1 MIRALFFI
9 WASLFFF
16 TSAKSQT
23 YSTSYTIKSAIENT
37 FEFANSID
45 VQGNI
50 IVASSLHRYSDAAS
64 SYYNGQ
70 IQIFEYNPESPEVVN
85 IKQIIYQE
93 DTTRTRSFV
102 KNLHLQN
109 DFLVAGLKTNY
120 VRIYNKNEFGE
131 FTLAQ
136 ILPPQD
142 STNYIS
148 NASSIAADDSTLF
161 VSDHNSTFAGE
172 NAGSVDVYTL
182 NKTIGEWEFK
192 KRLLP
197 ETVSAFDTFGEE
209 IKLLGDILVVG
220 ADNDDREGENSGV
233 VYIFERNLGGEGNWG
248 LQKTLTIPGG
258 RDRARFGHSIDLKN
272 DLLVVGAPRSNVT
285 ALDGGAVYV
294 FKRNLGG
301 ENNWGLAQEILP
313 EPTKQYGQFG
323 QSVFFTDE
331 QLLIKSDITSQ
342 NSRER
347 FHQYSFNS
355 DDDSWF
361 ETTSIYGGY
370 CFGDNLK
377 SEMETLFVT
386 YCGANGAIRILT
398 YSPLSYNRLID
409 FGDVNQFDL
418 KHKNLSITNVKDE
431 SFELE
436 VVSMPDHVKILNQES
451 LQLTSKNSMSL
462 SFEFTPQQPGEYLDT
477 LVLKDQNDSQYLF
490 PVYASVDSHPIE
502 IEELYSDIYGT
513 DVLRFIFKL
522 DRPVLDQHLGGFNK
536 IDEMHIEE
544 NSVTRNVKDIHPSLS
559 SVNELPSS
567 LKTILVIDTNLET
580 ESDLELLKSA
590 LIDFV
595 GHKIDKHQL
604 KLVVMNQGPTTVQN
618 FTADVSELK
627 QAIETLSIIDS
638 KAELYYSMKQAFDD
652 VESVVF
658 GDSLVLENVVVFTT
672 SNFALTENEK
682 EELEEAT
689 VNKSIYIHALGEM
702 EHSLSQDLFD
712 LQTEGYY
719 YNKNFSELRTQLPE
733 TYGALKNHFN
743 SYYGLTFFTTFVGEN
758 EPHISLRFLSSNN
771 QYFDERFDSFSF
783 SPSDDQIIIN
793 RTFKYPFG
801 TGSITSEPS
810 AKVEIKAET
819 NVDNSLSDF
828 TWSTNDSSVVSIQ
841 AHPFHKNK
849 VVLKATGEVGE
860 SADITIVDEITGL
873 SKTITYTIEGM
884 GVANELDEASDR
896 VAEYKLHQ
904 NYPNPFNPSTNISFY
919 LPQSAE
925 VNLTVYDVTGRLVAT
940 LENGLRNAGSHVVPF
955 DASALSSG
963 MYFYKI
969 EAGDFSETRKM
980 MLIK

>member
-1 MIRALFFI
+1 MIRALFLF
-9 WASLFFF
+9 WASLIFF

-37 FEFANSID
+37 SEFASSID
-45 VQGNI
+45 VKGNI
-50 IVASSLHRYSDAAS
+50 IVANSLLRFDDNINQ
-64 SYYNGQ
+64 YYNGQ
-70 IQIFEYNPESPEVVN
+70 IQIFEYKPESPEVVEL
-85 IKQIIYQE
+85 KQIIFQE
-93 DTTRTRSFV
+93 DTTWSRSFV
-102 KNLHLQN
+102 NNLHLQN
-109 DFLVAGLKTNY
+109 DFLVAGLESNY
-120 VRIYNKNEFGE
+120 IRIYNKNESGE

-142 STNYIS
+142 STNYKS
-148 NASSIAADDSTLF
+148 NASSIAADDSTIF
-161 VSDHNSTFAGE
+161 VSDHNSSFAGE

-182 NKTIGEWEFK
+182 NKTTGAWEFQ

-233 VYIFERNLGGEGNWG
+233 VYIFERNLGGEENWG

-258 RDRARFGHSIDLKN
+258 RDRARFGHSVDLKN

-294 FKRNLGG
+294 FKRDLGG
-301 ENNWGLAQEILP
+301 ENNWGMTQEILP

-323 QSVFFTDE
+323 QAVYFTDE
-331 QLLIKSDITSQ
+331 QLLIKSDITTA
-342 NSRER
+342 NNRER
-347 FHQYSFNS
+347 YHQFSFNS
-355 DDDSWF
+355 DENSWF

-370 CFGDNLK
+370 CFGDNLT

-386 YCGANGAIRILT
+386 HCGTNGVIRILT

-409 FGDVNQFDL
+409 FGNVNQYDL
-418 KHKNLSITNVKDE
+418 KHKNLSITNVNEE
-431 SFELE
+431 SIELD
-436 VVSMPDHVKILNQES
+436 VVSMPNHFKILNENS
-451 LQLTSKNSMSL
+451 LRLSTQKSSSL

-477 LVLKDQNDSQYLF
+477 LVLKDQNDRHYLF

-513 DVLRFIFKL
+513 DVMRFIFKL
-522 DRPVLDQHLGGFNK
+522 DRPILDQHLGGFNK
-536 IDEMHIEE
+536 IDDMHIEE
-544 NSVTRNVKDIHPSLS
+544 NSENRNVKDIHPSLS
-559 SVNELPSS
+559 SVNEIPSS

-595 GHKIDKHQL
+595 NHKVHKHQL

-618 FTADVSELK
+618 FSADVSELK
-627 QAIETLSIIDS
+627 QAIESLSIIDS
-638 KAELYYSMKQAFDD
+638 KAELYNSLKQAFDD

-658 GDSLVLENVVVFTT
+658 GDSLVIENVVVFTT
-672 SNFALTENEK
+672 SNFALTDNEK

-689 VNKSIYIHALGEM
+689 VNKSIYIHALGEL
-702 EHSLSQDLFD
+702 EHSLSQDLFA

-719 YNKNFSELRTQLPE
+719 YNASFSELRTQLPE

-743 SYYGLTFFTTFVGEN
+743 SYYGLTFFTTFVGEH
-758 EPHISLRFLSSNN
+758 EALVSLRFVNSNN
-771 QYFDERFDSFSF
+771 QYFDERFDSFTF
-783 SPSDDQIIIN
+783 SPSDDQIIVN
-793 RTFKYPFG
+793 RTFKNPFG
-801 TGSITSEPS
+801 AGSISSEPS
-810 AKVEIKAET
+810 AKVELKAET
-819 NVDNSLSDF
+819 NVDNTFSIF
-828 TWSTNDSSVVSIQ
+828 NWSTSDSSVVSIQ

-849 VVLKATGEVGE
+849 VVIEATGEVGE
-860 SADITIVDEITGL
+860 SAEITILDEITGL

-884 GVANELDEASDR
+884 GVTNELVKASDR
-896 VAEYKLHQ
+896 IAEYKLHH

-925 VNLTVYDVTGRLVAT
+925 VQLTVYDVTGRLVAT
-940 LENGLRNAGSHVVPF
+940 LENGLRNAGSHVIPF

-969 EAGDFSETRKM
+969 EAGEFSETRKM